1 MSFGHMRLVEKEKL
15 VCRVV
20 GSRDAGPLTRPLSLL
35 RVSPH
40 PCDLSLGLRLG
51 YTNELPFALQLPST
65 V

>member
-40 PCDLSLGLRLG
+40 PRDLSLGLRLG